1 MGWPVGPL
9 LIRTLGASF
18 VSTQNA
24 QVKKKKKTTQENE
37 ATQKHDAAAH
47 RLARQVKPISV

>member
-18 VSTQNA
+18 ISTQNA
-24 QVKKKKKTTQENE
+24 QVKKKKTQENE